1 MRHHNANRKFG
12 RGRDQR
18 KALLRSLMRELFVH
32 GKITTT
38 LAKAKEV
45 RPYAEDL
52 ITKARVNTVA
62 ARRDVLRRMANND
75 IVAKLFSD
83 IAPKYLDRQGG
94 YTRILKTGPRYT
106 DSAEMAIIENIH
118 RKDGRNAVGFRT

>member
-1 MRHHNANRKFG
+1 
-12 RGRDQR
+12 
-18 KALLRSLMRELFVH
+18 MRELFVH

-62 ARRDVLRRMANND
+62 ARRDVLKRMANNQ
-75 IVAKLFSD
+75 IVTKLFAE
-83 IAPKYLDRQGG
+83 IAPKYADRQGG
-94 YTRILKTGPRYT
+94 YTRILKTGPRFT
-106 DSAEMAIIENIH
+106 DSAEMAIIEL
-118 RKDGRNAVGFRT
+118 V

>member
-62 ARRDVLRRMANND
+62 ARRDVLKRMANND
-75 IVAKLFSD
+75 IVTKLFAE

-106 DSAEMAIIENIH
+106 DAAEMAIIEL
-118 RKDGRNAVGFRT
+118 V